1 MRGRRHPDE
10 RGHPRHVS
18 HHLRRDLLRPRRW
31 LRRGRNQI
39 PGVARAS
46 RNVVEG
52 RRHLQQLV
60 GQLLGLL
67 VYRGRGRWK
76 QRLLLL

>member
-1 MRGRRHPDE
+1 MRGRRHPNE
-10 RGHPRHVS
+10 RGHPRHVG
-18 HHLRRDLLRPRRW
+18 HHLRRDLLRPRR
-31 LRRGRNQI
+31 RRGRSQI
-39 PGVARAS
+39 PGVACTS

-60 GQLLGLL
+60 GQVLGLL
-67 VYRGRGRWK
+67 VYRGWGRWK